1 MNHAVNLTESLHMIL
16 RSLHTT
22 HSNTHS
28 KPGPCRQQ
36 ALRSIIFSAL
46 TAIALFGASALWAH
60 AGSLDQNGGH
70 YQFNSYHCHLGG
82 CEMPDTFNRVGRDSL
97 LIDRR
102 GREKFFNEDDWNFE
116 QDFDNDCQ
124 STRQEMLVL
133 TSRVEARFT
142 NPRNCIVRTGEWLD
156 EYTGDVFTV
165 ATQVDIDHVIP
176 RLYAHTH
183 GGDRWPQSKKIQFS
197 NDPLNLMIVEKREIR
212 RKSNRGPSRYLPRKE
227 FQCEYARLWRGLA
240 AKYDLD
246 IDQSDNSALKKIESG
261 CGSD

>member
-1 MNHAVNLTESLHMIL
+1 MEHLISSLIKSLATNPPKEQGAMPIRTLLRLTL
-16 RSLHTT
+16 R
-22 HSNTHS
+22 
-28 KPGPCRQQ
+28 
-36 ALRSIIFSAL
+36 ALL
-46 TAIALFGASALWAH
+46 TPITLLCTATLWAH
-60 AGSLDQNGGH
+60 AGGVDQNGGH

-102 GREKFFNEDDWNFE
+102 DREKFFNEEDWNFE

-133 TSRVEARFT
+133 TSRIEPRYT

-156 EYTGDVFTV
+156 EYTGEIFTV
-165 ATQVDIDHVIP
+165 ATQIDIDHVIP

-197 NDPLNLMIVEKREIR
+197 NDPINLVLVKKREIR

-227 FQCEYARLWRGLA
+227 FQCEYANLWKGLA
-240 AKYDLD
+240 EKYDLD
-246 IDQSDNSALKKIESG
+246 LDQRDANTLKKIEED
-261 CGSD
+261 CGTD